1 MALQEVGRLLG
12 LFMFCSVLL
21 ASNGQQLSPNFYSS
35 SCPDLL
41 SIVQSEMRRAVAAE
55 SRMGASIL
63 RLFFHDC
70 FVNGCDASV
79 LLDDTGMFIGEKNAI
94 PNAGSLRGDQ
104 VIDGIK
110 ARVEAACAATVSCAD
125 ILALAAR
132 EGTTLL
138 GGPSWTVQLGRRD
151 ATTASLNAANTNLPP
166 PNGTLDVL
174 ISLFVS
180 KGFSAREM
188 TTLSGAHTL
197 GFSRCVNFR
206 QHIYSDADID
216 PAFAAQ
222 RRQGCPVASGTG
234 DDNLAP
240 LDPTSPA
247 EFDNAY
253 YQNLMLRRGLL
264 RSDQELFNGGSQD
277 SVVMTYSNN
286 AAAFRVD
293 FAAAMEKMGGM
304 GPLTWPSGQIRLN
317 CRRVN

>member
-1 MALQEVGRLLG
+1 MALQFGRLLG
-12 LFMFCSVLL
+12 LFMFCSVLI
-21 ASNGQQLSPNFYSS
+21 AGNGQLLSPNFYDR

-55 SRMGASIL
+55 RRMGASIL

-70 FVNGCDASV
+70 FVNGCDGSV
-79 LLDDTGMFIGEKNAI
+79 LLDDIPGLFVGEKNAI
-94 PNAGSLRGDQ
+94 PNARSLRGYE

-110 ARVEAACAATVSCAD
+110 ARSS
-125 ILALAAR
+125 
-132 EGTTLL
+132 L

-166 PNGTLDVL
+166 PNGTLDDL

-197 GFSRCVNFR
+197 GFSRCVSFR
-206 QHIYSDADID
+206 PHIYSDADIN

-222 RRQGCPVASGTG
+222 RRQGCPVAAGIG

-247 EFDNAY
+247 GFDNAY

-293 FAAAMEKMGGM
+293 FAAGMEKMGGM
-304 GPLTWPSGQIRLN
+304 GPLTWPSGQIRLD
-317 CRRVN
+317 CTRVN